1 MSAFGPKADIPSC
14 AAHVCFGSKA
24 DIRRVSLRRNNDVPA
39 VFNLIERAHTFDK
52 CLGWHPNP
60 IRTSGI
66 DV

>member
-1 MSAFGPKADIPSC
+1 MWNEFFPISTPITAIVVPTCWDMAF
-14 AAHVCFGSKA
+14 
-24 DIRRVSLRRNNDVPA
+24 SLRRNQDVPA
-39 VFNLIERAHTFDK
+39 IFNLIERAHTFDK